1 MLRVSHF
8 FPHAPYLGSVTNDSI
23 AANYWFLKYKW
34 VQGAC
39 SLLGVRGQN
48 TRESK

>member
-1 MLRVSHF
+1 MWGNI

-23 AANYWFLKYKW
+23 AANYLFLKHKW
-34 VQGAC
+34 VQGAR
-39 SLLGVRGQN
+39 SLLGVRGQS